1 MAEAKVL
8 RMNAADHEISYANNS
23 VFQKAVISKV
33 TPIIEE
39 SIRDMFKEM
48 APTCIKVAD
57 LGCSSGP
64 NTFHTIS
71 QVINTIHRICKL
83 EELKFPEF
91 EVLLNDL
98 PDNDFNSVF
107 KSVPGFIER
116 LKKEKG
122 VMVQEGCFIGAVA
135 GSFYDRLFP
144 TRSLH
149 FVNSSYALHWLTK
162 LPVGLEKNNGNV
174 YMARSSPPNV
184 FQAYADQFQKDF
196 TNFLS
201 LRSKEIISQGR
212 MVLTFMA
219 RKNVDPSN
227 EDYGWELVAKSLL
240 DLVAQGV
247 VEERDVDSFNLPFYT
262 PCKQEVA
269 EIVEREGSF
278 EITDL
283 QVFEVDSDPINKNE
297 MLCNEDFGFDIYKQM
312 GKNIANTIRA
322 VIEPMICS
330 HFGDAISDKLFT
342 RLAANVEDALIN
354 SMFNRRVSI
363 LVSLTKK

>member
-8 RMNAADHEISYANNS
+8 RMNATDHEISYAKNS

-39 SIRDMFKEM
+39 SITEMFKEM

-57 LGCSSGP
+57 L
-64 NTFHTIS
+64 
-71 QVINTIHRICKL
+71 
-83 EELKFPEF
+83 EF

-107 KSVPGFIER
+107 KSVPDFIER

-122 VMVQEGCFIGAVA
+122 DMVQERCFIGAVA
-135 GSFYDRLFP
+135 GSFYDGLFP

-162 LPVGLEKNNGNV
+162 LPVGLENNKGNV
-174 YMARSSPPNV
+174 YMAKSSPPNV

-201 LRSKEIISQGR
+201 LRSKEIIFQGR
-212 MVLTFMA
+212 MVLIFMA
-219 RKNVDPSN
+219 KKNVDPSN

-240 DLVAQGV
+240 DLVAQGL

-262 PCKQEVA
+262 PCKKEVA
-269 EIVEREGSF
+269 GLSRGK
-278 EITDL
+278 DHL
-283 QVFEVDSDPINKNE
+283 K
-297 MLCNEDFGFDIYKQM
+297 LLIYKFSKWM
-312 GKNIANTIRA
+312 TIL
-322 VIEPMICS
+322 S
-330 HFGDAISDKLFT
+330 
-342 RLAANVEDALIN
+342 N
-354 SMFNRRVSI
+354 SC
-363 LVSLTKK
+363 

>member
-1 MAEAKVL
+1 MTEAKVL

-23 VFQKAVISKV
+23 VLQKAVISKI

-39 SIRDMFKEM
+39 SVRDMFKEM
-48 APTCIKVAD
+48 APACIKVAD

-71 QVINTIHRICKL
+71 QVIDTIHGICKREAL
-83 EELKFPEF
+83 QFPEF

-107 KSVPGFIER
+107 KSVPDFIER

-122 VMVQEGCFIGAVA
+122 DMVQERCFVGGVA
-135 GSFYDRLFP
+135 GSFYDRLFS
-144 TRSLH
+144 TTSLH

-162 LPVGLEKNNGNV
+162 LPVGLQNNKGNV

-201 LRSKEIISQGR
+201 LRSKEIIPQGR

-219 RKNVDPSN
+219 RKNTDPSD
-227 EDYGWELVAKSLL
+227 EDYGWELVAKSLV
-240 DLVAQGV
+240 DLVAQGL
-247 VEERDVDSFNLPFYT
+247 VEETDVDSFNLPFYT
-262 PCKQEVA
+262 PCKEEVA
-269 EIVEREGSF
+269 EIVSKEGSF

-283 QVFEVDSDPINKNE
+283 QVFEVDADPVNTNE
-297 MLCNEDFGFDIYKQM
+297 ILCNKDFGFNIYTQM

-330 HFGDAISDKLFT
+330 HFGDAIIDKLFT
-342 RLAANVEDALIN
+342 RLAANVEDVLID
-354 SMFNRRVSI
+354 SMLNRRVNI
-363 LVSLTKK
+363 VVSLKKK

>member
-71 QVINTIHRICKL
+71 Q
-83 EELKFPEF
+83 
-91 EVLLNDL
+91 
-98 PDNDFNSVF
+98 
-107 KSVPGFIER
+107 SVPGFIER

-283 QVFEVDSDPINKNE
+283 QVFEVDADPINKNE

-312 GKNIANTIRA
+312 GK
-322 VIEPMICS
+322 
-330 HFGDAISDKLFT
+330 
-342 RLAANVEDALIN
+342 
-354 SMFNRRVSI
+354 I
-363 LVSLTKK
+363 LQIPSELL

>member
-1 MAEAKVL
+1 MEEAKVL

-57 LGCSSGP
+57 LGCSSGA

-71 QVINTIHRICKL
+71 QVINTIHEICKL

-162 LPVGLEKNNGNV
+162 RRIRETYTWQDK
-174 YMARSSPPNV
+174 SSQCFPSICRPISERLHK
-184 FQAYADQFQKDF
+184 F
-196 TNFLS
+196 
-201 LRSKEIISQGR
+201 SKLALQRNYIPRPYGAN
-212 MVLTFMA
+212 LYGW
-219 RKNVDPSN
+219 KNVDPSN

-247 VEERDVDSFNLPFYT
+247 VEERHVDSFNLPFYT
-262 PCKQEVA
+262 PCKQEVV
-269 EIVEREGSF
+269 EIFETEGSF
-278 EITDL
+278 EITNL
-283 QVFEVDSDPINKNE
+283 QVFEVDADHINKNE
-297 MLCNEDFGFDIYKQM
+297 MLRNKDFGFDIYTQM
-312 GKNIANTIRA
+312 GKNISNTIRA
-322 VIEPMICS
+322 VIEPMICC

-354 SMFNRRVSI
+354 SMIDRRVII